1 MNENEKP
8 ALGSTEAA
16 VLTVVELIARAAQM
30 SEQHVSYWLDL
41 YYQVRFKHEAAE
53 IYGELTERTAGPDP
67 VMARLDEL
75 EKKIDELKNGVTLK
89 MDVRPVHPAPYRT
102 AEDVIRIRPE
112 DLAAEQDPAAEG
124 PREWHSFVPPT
135 PPDHYPPA
143 PPRPA
148 GRKEPE
154 DLAAEQDPAAEG
166 PREWHSFVPPT
177 PPDHYPPAPPRPAGR
192 IKPED
197 LTSDQDPAAAFIK
210 QFAEAD
216 EGNTSS
222 DAARHLP
229 LEGKAEEDPTPVMRG
244 RETIKL
250 QERAKSESRSEA
262 VKKQKAAERE
272 FKIRV
277 AERLREARTHGVK
290 VGDIVTASCGAVPD
304 GAVLTILD
312 GGFRPIADYRALDA
326 ALDQLAVEK

>member
-1 MNENEKP
+1 MNENEMP
-8 ALGSTEAA
+8 ALGSSEAA
-16 VLTVVELIARAAQM
+16 VLTVVELIARAASM
-30 SEQHVSYWLDL
+30 SEQHMSYWLDL

-53 IYGELTERTAGPDP
+53 IYGELAERTTVPDP

-112 DLAAEQDPAAEG
+112 DLAA
-124 PREWHSFVPPT
+124 V
-135 PPDHYPPA
+135 
-143 PPRPA
+143 
-148 GRKEPE
+148 
-154 DLAAEQDPAAEG
+154 
-166 PREWHSFVPPT
+166 
-177 PPDHYPPAPPRPAGR
+177 
-192 IKPED
+192 
-197 LTSDQDPAAAFIK
+197 SDGD
-210 QFAEAD
+210 
-216 EGNTSS
+216 TSS

-229 LEGKAEEDPTPVMRG
+229 IEGKAEEEEQQTPVMRG

-250 QERAKSESRSEA
+250 QERAKSETRSEA

-290 VGDIVTASCGAVPD
+290 IGDIVTASCGKVPD

>member
-1 MNENEKP
+1 MNENEMP

-30 SEQHVSYWLDL
+30 SEVHLSYWLDL

-53 IYGELTERTAGPDP
+53 IYGELAERTDGPDP

-112 DLAAEQDPAAEG
+112 DLAAEP
-124 PREWHSFVPPT
+124 
-135 PPDHYPPA
+135 
-143 PPRPA
+143 
-148 GRKEPE
+148 
-154 DLAAEQDPAAEG
+154 
-166 PREWHSFVPPT
+166 
-177 PPDHYPPAPPRPAGR
+177 
-192 IKPED
+192 
-197 LTSDQDPAAAFIK
+197 DPAAAFIK

-216 EGNTSS
+216 EGDTSS
-222 DAARHLP
+222 DAARHLT
-229 LEGKAEEDPTPVMRG
+229 LEGKAEEDQTPVMRG

-250 QERAKSESRSEA
+250 QERAKSETRSEA

-277 AERLREARTHGVK
+277 AGRLREARTHGVK
-290 VGDIVTASCGAVPD
+290 IGDIVSASCGKVPD

>member
-16 VLTVVELIARAAQM
+16 VLTVVELIARAASM
-30 SEQHVSYWLDL
+30 SEQHMSYWLDL
-41 YYQVRFKHEAAE
+41 YYQVRSRHEFEHA
-53 IYGELTERTAGPDP
+53 LTLDDMVVKTEGPDP

-89 MDVRPVHPAPYRT
+89 MNVRPVHPAPYRT

-124 PREWHSFVPPT
+124 PREWHSIVPPT
-135 PPDHYPPA
+135 PPDKYPPA

-148 GRKEPE
+148 GKKEPE
-154 DLAAEQDPAAEG
+154 TEG
-166 PREWHSFVPPT
+166 
-177 PPDHYPPAPPRPAGR
+177 D
-192 IKPED
+192 
-197 LTSDQDPAAAFIK
+197 
-210 QFAEAD
+210 
-216 EGNTSS
+216 TSS

-262 VKKQKAAERE
+262 VKRQKAEERA
-272 FKIRV
+272 FKMRV
-277 AERLREARTHGVK
+277 ADRLRDARANGVK
-290 VGDIVTASCGAVPD
+290 IGDIVTASCGKVPD

-326 ALDQLAVEK
+326 ALDQLAKNNTSSVTAEP

>member
-1 MNENEKP
+1 MNGNEKP

-16 VLTVVELIARAAQM
+16 VLTVVELIARAASM

-41 YYQVRFKHEAAE
+41 YYQVRSRYEFEHA
-53 IYGELTERTAGPDP
+53 LTLDDMVVKTEGPDP
-67 VMARLDEL
+67 VMERLDEL

-89 MDVRPVHPAPYRT
+89 MDVRPVHPEPYRT

-112 DLAAEQDPAAEG
+112 DLAAEQDPAA
-124 PREWHSFVPPT
+124 
-135 PPDHYPPA
+135 
-143 PPRPA
+143 
-148 GRKEPE
+148 
-154 DLAAEQDPAAEG
+154 
-166 PREWHSFVPPT
+166 
-177 PPDHYPPAPPRPAGR
+177 
-192 IKPED
+192 
-197 LTSDQDPAAAFIK
+197 AFIK
-210 QFAEAD
+210 QFAEED
-216 EGNTSS
+216 EGDTSS

-229 LEGKAEEDPTPVMRG
+229 LEGKAEEEEPTPVMRG

-250 QERAKSESRSEA
+250 QERAKSETRSEA

-277 AERLREARTHGVK
+277 AGRLREARTHGVK
-290 VGDIVTASCGAVPD
+290 IGEIVTASCGKVPD

-326 ALDQLAVEK
+326 ALDQLAKDNTSSVTAEP

>member
-8 ALGSTEAA
+8 ALGSAEAA
-16 VLTVVELIARAAQM
+16 VLTVVELIARAASM

-41 YYQVRFKHEAAE
+41 YYQVRSRYEFENSLNFDNLIIKKEE
-53 IYGELTERTAGPDP
+53 PDP

-89 MDVRPVHPAPYRT
+89 MNVRPVHPAPYRT

-112 DLAAEQDPAAEG
+112 DLA
-124 PREWHSFVPPT
+124 V
-135 PPDHYPPA
+135 
-143 PPRPA
+143 
-148 GRKEPE
+148 
-154 DLAAEQDPAAEG
+154 
-166 PREWHSFVPPT
+166 
-177 PPDHYPPAPPRPAGR
+177 
-192 IKPED
+192 
-197 LTSDQDPAAAFIK
+197 DQDPAAAFIK

-216 EGNTSS
+216 DGDTSS

-262 VKKQKAAERE
+262 VKRQKAQERA
-272 FKIRV
+272 FKMRV
-277 AERLREARTHGVK
+277 ADRLRDARTHGVK
-290 VGDIVTASCGAVPD
+290 IGDIVTASCGKVPD

-326 ALDQLAVEK
+326 ALDQLAKDNTSTVTAEQ

>member
-30 SEQHVSYWLDL
+30 SEQHMSYWLDL

-75 EKKIDELKNGVTLK
+75 EKKIDELDGVARNLQCVVSDRLSLPEHKNPG
-89 MDVRPVHPAPYRT
+89 RN
-102 AEDVIRIRPE
+102 
-112 DLAAEQDPAAEG
+112 AEG
-124 PREWHSFVPPT
+124 PRYWLAKAAADAVRRAENQIALNEMLAEPRHSIVPPT
-135 PPDHYPPA
+135 PPDKYPPA

-148 GRKEPE
+148 GKKEPE
-154 DLAAEQDPAAEG
+154 
-166 PREWHSFVPPT
+166 T
-177 PPDHYPPAPPRPAGR
+177 
-192 IKPED
+192 ED
-197 LTSDQDPAAAFIK
+197 
-210 QFAEAD
+210 
-216 EGNTSS
+216 NTSS

-229 LEGKAEEDPTPVMRG
+229 LEGKAEEEPTPVMRG

-250 QERAKSESRSEA
+250 QERAKSETRSEA

-290 VGDIVTASCGAVPD
+290 IGDIVTASCGAVPD

-326 ALDQLAVEK
+326 ALDQLAKDNTSSVTAEP

>member
-1 MNENEKP
+1 MNENEMP
-8 ALGSTEAA
+8 ALGSSEAA
-16 VLTVVELIARAAQM
+16 VLTVVELIARAASM
-30 SEQHVSYWLDL
+30 SEQHMSYWLDL

-53 IYGELTERTAGPDP
+53 IYGELAERTAVPDP

-112 DLAAEQDPAAEG
+112 DLAA
-124 PREWHSFVPPT
+124 V
-135 PPDHYPPA
+135 
-143 PPRPA
+143 
-148 GRKEPE
+148 
-154 DLAAEQDPAAEG
+154 
-166 PREWHSFVPPT
+166 
-177 PPDHYPPAPPRPAGR
+177 
-192 IKPED
+192 
-197 LTSDQDPAAAFIK
+197 SDGD
-210 QFAEAD
+210 
-216 EGNTSS
+216 TSS

-229 LEGKAEEDPTPVMRG
+229 IEGKAEEEEQQTPVMRG

-250 QERAKSESRSEA
+250 QERAKSETRSEA

-290 VGDIVTASCGAVPD
+290 IGDIVTASCGKVPD

-326 ALDQLAVEK
+326 ALDQLAKNNTSSVTAEP

>member
-1 MNENEKP
+1 MNEKEMP

-30 SEQHVSYWLDL
+30 SEQHLSYWLDL
-41 YYQVRFKHEAAE
+41 YYQVRSRYEFEHA
-53 IYGELTERTAGPDP
+53 LTLDDMVVKTEGPDP

-112 DLAAEQDPAAEG
+112 DLAAEQDPAA
-124 PREWHSFVPPT
+124 
-135 PPDHYPPA
+135 
-143 PPRPA
+143 
-148 GRKEPE
+148 
-154 DLAAEQDPAAEG
+154 
-166 PREWHSFVPPT
+166 
-177 PPDHYPPAPPRPAGR
+177 
-192 IKPED
+192 
-197 LTSDQDPAAAFIK
+197 AFIK

-216 EGNTSS
+216 KGDTSS
-222 DAARHLP
+222 DAAHHLP
-229 LEGKAEEDPTPVMRG
+229 LEGKAEEDQTPVMRG

-262 VKKQKAAERE
+262 VKRQKAQERA
-272 FKIRV
+272 FKMRV
-277 AERLREARTHGVK
+277 ADRLREARANGVK
-290 VGDIVTASCGAVPD
+290 IGDIVTASCGAVPD

-326 ALDQLAVEK
+326 ALDQLAKDNTSTVTAEP

>member
-16 VLTVVELIARAAQM
+16 VLTVVELIARAASM
-30 SEQHVSYWLDL
+30 SEQHLSYWLDL
-41 YYQVRFKHEAAE
+41 YYQVRSRYEFEHA
-53 IYGELTERTAGPDP
+53 LTLDDMVVKTEGPDP

-89 MDVRPVHPAPYRT
+89 MDGRPVHPAPYRT

-112 DLAAEQDPAAEG
+112 DLAAAQDPAAE
-124 PREWHSFVPPT
+124 
-135 PPDHYPPA
+135 
-143 PPRPA
+143 
-148 GRKEPE
+148 
-154 DLAAEQDPAAEG
+154 
-166 PREWHSFVPPT
+166 
-177 PPDHYPPAPPRPAGR
+177 
-192 IKPED
+192 
-197 LTSDQDPAAAFIK
+197 FIK

-216 EGNTSS
+216 E
-222 DAARHLP
+222 AAVPSRAP
-229 LEGKAEEDPTPVMRG
+229 APTEKEEEDPTPVMRG

-250 QERAKSESRSEA
+250 QERAKSETRSET
-262 VKKQKAAERE
+262 VKRQKAAERE

-290 VGDIVTASCGAVPD
+290 IGEIVTASCGKVPD

-326 ALDQLAVEK
+326 ALGQLAKDNTSTVTAEP

>member
-1 MNENEKP
+1 MSENEKP

-30 SEQHVSYWLDL
+30 SEQHMSYWLDL

-53 IYGELTERTAGPDP
+53 IYGELTERTAAPDP

-75 EKKIDELKNGVTLK
+75 EKKIVELKNGVTFK

-112 DLAAEQDPAAEG
+112 DLA
-124 PREWHSFVPPT
+124 
-135 PPDHYPPA
+135 
-143 PPRPA
+143 
-148 GRKEPE
+148 
-154 DLAAEQDPAAEG
+154 
-166 PREWHSFVPPT
+166 
-177 PPDHYPPAPPRPAGR
+177 
-192 IKPED
+192 
-197 LTSDQDPAAAFIK
+197 SDQDPAAAFIK
-210 QFAEAD
+210 QFAEEEETESVERLPDGAFKGKTGTFRKGTD
-216 EGNTSS
+216 EPH
-222 DAARHLP
+222 DVVM
-229 LEGKAEEDPTPVMRG
+229 EDQTPVMRG

-250 QERAKSESRSEA
+250 QERAKSETRSEA

-277 AERLREARTHGVK
+277 AGRLREARTHGVK
-290 VGDIVTASCGAVPD
+290 IGDIVTASCGAVPD

-326 ALDQLAVEK
+326 ALGQLAKDNTSTVTAEP

>member
-1 MNENEKP
+1 
-8 ALGSTEAA
+8 
-16 VLTVVELIARAAQM
+16 
-30 SEQHVSYWLDL
+30 
-41 YYQVRFKHEAAE
+41 
-53 IYGELTERTAGPDP
+53 
-67 VMARLDEL
+67 
-75 EKKIDELKNGVTLK
+75 

-154 DLAAEQDPAAEG
+154 TEG
-166 PREWHSFVPPT
+166 
-177 PPDHYPPAPPRPAGR
+177 D
-192 IKPED
+192 
-197 LTSDQDPAAAFIK
+197 
-210 QFAEAD
+210 
-216 EGNTSS
+216 TSS

-229 LEGKAEEDPTPVMRG
+229 LEGKAEEEQTPVMRG

-262 VKKQKAAERE
+262 VKRQKAEERA
-272 FKIRV
+272 FKMRV
-277 AERLREARTHGVK
+277 ADRLRDARANGVK
-290 VGDIVTASCGAVPD
+290 IGDIVTASCGKVPD
-304 GAVLTILD
+304 GAVMTILE
-312 GGFRPIADYRALDA
+312 GRFRPIADYRALDA
-326 ALDQLAVEK
+326 ALDQLAKDNTSTVTAEP

>member
-1 MNENEKP
+1 MNFPQELKYTKTHEWVRFEDDTT
-8 ALGSTEAA
+8 ACVGITDYAQDQLGDLVFANLPEEGDDVVAGDTFADVESVKA
-16 VLTVVELIARAAQM
+16 VSDVISPVTGVVEEVNIEKEKILPLTNAQM
-30 SEQHVSYWLDL
+30 EKRQAACDAGITDL
-41 YYQVRFKHEAAE
+41 PMMKYA
-53 IYGELTERTAGPDP
+53 
-67 VMARLDEL
+67 
-75 EKKIDELKNGVTLK
+75 
-89 MDVRPVHPAPYRT
+89 
-102 AEDVIRIRPE
+102 
-112 DLAAEQDPAAEG
+112 
-124 PREWHSFVPPT
+124 W
-135 PPDHYPPA
+135 
-143 PPRPA
+143 
-148 GRKEPE
+148 
-154 DLAAEQDPAAEG
+154 
-166 PREWHSFVPPT
+166 
-177 PPDHYPPAPPRPAGR
+177 
-192 IKPED
+192 
-197 LTSDQDPAAAFIK
+197 

-229 LEGKAEEDPTPVMRG
+229 LEGKAEEEPTPVMRG

>member
-30 SEQHVSYWLDL
+30 SEQHMSYWLDL
-41 YYQVRFKHEAAE
+41 YYQVRSRHEFEHA
-53 IYGELTERTAGPDP
+53 LTLDDMVVKTEGPDP

-75 EKKIDELKNGVTLK
+75 EKKIDELKNGVTFK

-112 DLAAEQDPAAEG
+112 DLA
-124 PREWHSFVPPT
+124 
-135 PPDHYPPA
+135 
-143 PPRPA
+143 
-148 GRKEPE
+148 
-154 DLAAEQDPAAEG
+154 
-166 PREWHSFVPPT
+166 
-177 PPDHYPPAPPRPAGR
+177 
-192 IKPED
+192 
-197 LTSDQDPAAAFIK
+197 SDQDPAAAFIK
-210 QFAEAD
+210 QLAEAD
-216 EGNTSS
+216 EDRGPSRAPAPT
-222 DAARHLP
+222 
-229 LEGKAEEDPTPVMRG
+229 EKTEEDPTPVMRG

-250 QERAKSESRSEA
+250 QERAKSETRSEA

-290 VGDIVTASCGAVPD
+290 IGEIVTASCGKVPD

-326 ALDQLAVEK
+326 ALDQLAKDNTSTVTAEP

>member
-16 VLTVVELIARAAQM
+16 VLTVVELIARAASM
-30 SEQHVSYWLDL
+30 SEQHMSYWLDL
-41 YYQVRFKHEAAE
+41 YYQVRSRHEFEHA
-53 IYGELTERTAGPDP
+53 LTLDDMVVKTEGPDP

-112 DLAAEQDPAAEG
+112 DLVAE
-124 PREWHSFVPPT
+124 
-135 PPDHYPPA
+135 
-143 PPRPA
+143 
-148 GRKEPE
+148 
-154 DLAAEQDPAAEG
+154 
-166 PREWHSFVPPT
+166 
-177 PPDHYPPAPPRPAGR
+177 
-192 IKPED
+192 
-197 LTSDQDPAAAFIK
+197 QDPAAAFIK

-216 EGNTSS
+216 EGDTSS

-229 LEGKAEEDPTPVMRG
+229 LEGEAEEEPTPVMRG

-262 VKKQKAAERE
+262 VKRQKAEERA
-272 FKIRV
+272 FKMRV
-277 AERLREARTHGVK
+277 ADRLREARANGVK
-290 VGDIVTASCGAVPD
+290 IGDIVTASCGKVPD

-326 ALDQLAVEK
+326 ALDQLAKDNTSTVTAEP

>member
-16 VLTVVELIARAAQM
+16 VLTVVELIARAASM
-30 SEQHVSYWLDL
+30 SEQHMSYWLDL
-41 YYQVRFKHEAAE
+41 YYQVRFKLEAAE
-53 IYGELTERTAGPDP
+53 IYGELCTKTEEKDA
-67 VMARLDEL
+67 VKYKLDEL
-75 EKKIDELKNGVTLK
+75 DGAVRNLQCVVSGMLTL
-89 MDVRPVHPAPYRT
+89 PEYENPGRT
-102 AEDVIRIRPE
+102 AEG
-112 DLAAEQDPAAEG
+112 Q
-124 PREWHSFVPPT
+124 REWHSVVPPT
-135 PPDHYPPA
+135 PPDHYPPV

-148 GRKEPE
+148 GRKEPDSVIVKLDE
-154 DLAAEQDPAAEG
+154 LKDKVRNLEETIRRADSKPVNFKISPVEKDIKQKWLEQAAAEAVDRAVNAIDVSAMLGKEQEQHGGETPGASAPAEKD
-166 PREWHSFVPPT
+166 ET
-177 PPDHYPPAPPRPAGR
+177 P
-192 IKPED
+192 E
-197 LTSDQDPAAAFIK
+197 
-210 QFAEAD
+210 
-216 EGNTSS
+216 
-222 DAARHLP
+222 
-229 LEGKAEEDPTPVMRG
+229 PTPVMRG

-326 ALDQLAVEK
+326 ALDQLAKDNTSTVTAEP